1 MSKLLPQEVLNASL
15 MLTLDELKS
24 CAFLNTDEGFVTLA
38 LPDEIQYSSVYAIT
52 GIQNETAS
60 GGRLFLGG
68 NQYLVKPQFGRY
80 DASKGWELEYAIK
93 DQKVQWSAPK
103 SLNVKGQIRKLEV
116 VNLQRSKNLLIGVNN
131 DTLKA
136 VQLKN

>member
-1 MSKLLPQEVLNASL
+1 
-15 MLTLDELKS
+15 
-24 CAFLNTDEGFVTLA
+24 
-38 LPDEIQYSSVYAIT
+38 
-52 GIQNETAS
+52 
-60 GGRLFLGG
+60 
-68 NQYLVKPQFGRY
+68 
-80 DASKGWELEYAIK
+80 LEYAIK